1 MSHRTISIAIPAF
14 NEAENL
20 DLLWRRLTSIFSQLE
35 DSYLF
40 EVVICENGSEDSSF
54 EILQRIALVDS
65 RLRIVQLSRNF
76 HMEGGVLA
84 ALSRVT
90 GEACIVMSADLQD
103 PPEMI
108 PTMIELWESG
118 YEHVYTVITHRH
130 GESLFRRVSAELFYR
145 ILDRV
150 SDYPIPRNA
159 SDFRLV
165 DRRMYES
172 FNDLPEKD
180 RMIRSTWAWLG
191 FRSIGV
197 SYERPARTGGRSSFN
212 PFVTG
217 AYAIRGIF
225 ASSLKP
231 LKLLPIAGF
240 ILSAISF
247 FGLMLNVARVVWAGV
262 PVPGFG
268 TITSL
273 ILLLFGILFLLLAV
287 LAEYVGMIYIETR
300 GRPAFI
306 VRSDDPPSDDSL
318 N

>member
-1 MSHRTISIAIPAF
+1 MSHSTISIAIPAF

-20 DLLWRRLTSIFSQLE
+20 DLLWQRLTDVFSELADRYQ
-35 DSYLF
+35 F
-40 EVVICENGSEDSSF
+40 EVVVCENGSEDSSYD
-54 EILQRIALVDS
+54 ILQRIASVDS
-65 RLRIVQLSRNF
+65 RLKIVQLSRNF

-108 PTMIELWESG
+108 PTMLEMWEAG

-165 DRRMYES
+165 DRRMYGA

-191 FRSIGV
+191 FRSTSIP
-197 SYERPARTGGRSSFN
+197 YERPARTGGRSSFN

-225 ASSLKP
+225 ATSLKP
-231 LKLLPIAGF
+231 LKILPIVGF
-240 ILSAISF
+240 FLSALSF
-247 FGLMLNVARVVWAGV
+247 IGLFLSAVRAVWSGV
-262 PVPGFG
+262 PAPGFG

-273 ILLLFGILFLLLAV
+273 LLLLFGVLFLLLAV

-306 VRSDDPPSDDSL
+306 IRSEQPRVDETG
-318 N
+318 